1 MQRRAKALPVT
12 AVFCLLVISDAVVQ
26 RSYADGMIVT
36 HRLSRSDRRIWD
48 SIRKIVLAQDKQG
61 RLIHPKLYELWRSV
75 ETSRHEVTVDLMD
88 GGLSYSNQA
97 GKFTIE
103 AFDPS
108 GRHHVCS
115 IRLNLA
121 TIRRVYTKAS
131 AMRPDGFVPMAEL
144 GEMERYAEVLG
155 HELAHA
161 AGILQDP
168 DYLQLY
174 QDVQKEVAEYERHL
188 NHPAGIQDDQEIHL
202 ARIQI
207 MQRAFEKRAEA
218 AEAEIWR
225 ELRQSDTKNAPGG
238 RQKPP

>member
-1 MQRRAKALPVT
+1 MERRAKTLRVTVAL
-12 AVFCLLVISDAVVQ
+12 FLLVISDAVVR

-36 HRLSRSDRRIWD
+36 HRLSRSDQRIWN
-48 SIRKIVLAQDKQG
+48 SIRKIVLAQDRQG
-61 RLIHPKLYELWRSV
+61 RPNHPKLYDLWQSV
-75 ETSRHEVTVDLMD
+75 EASRHEVSVELID
-88 GGLSYSNQA
+88 GGVFYSNQA

-108 GRHHVCS
+108 GRHHICS

-121 TIRRVYTKAS
+121 TIRRAFTKAS

-161 AGILQDP
+161 VGIMQDP
-168 DYLQLY
+168 DYLRLY
-174 QDVQKEVAEYERHL
+174 QDIQKEVAEYERHL
-188 NHPAGIQDDQEIHL
+188 NNPDGVQDDQETHL

-218 AEAEIWR
+218 AEVEIWR
-225 ELRQSDTKNAPGG
+225 ELRQPGVKNVPVG
-238 RQKPP
+238 RR